1 MQHPGLFLSLAAAV
15 VSLSFT
21 ERSMADVYGFI
32 DEHGVRNYTDIP
44 TDRRAKL
51 LWRDPNGPKSILLPS
66 AGNYMHSFP
75 EKLKQAVEQ
84 AARNNH
90 IDPLLLQALVSIES
104 RANPRARSPKGAMGL
119 TQLMPGTA
127 RRYGV
132 THPYDIHQNLSGGAH
147 YLRDLLD
154 TFNDDMQ
161 LALAAFNA
169 GENAVMRY
177 GNRIPPY
184 PETQRYVPAVLEQL
198 AIFRHAQHR
207 TSGHEKTP

>member
-1 MQHPGLFLSLAAAV
+1 MPQPHLFFTVAACIT
-15 VSLSFT
+15 LSFS
-21 ERSMADVYGFI
+21 EVALADVYGFV

-51 LWRDPNGPKSILLPS
+51 LWRDPNGPKSILLPA
-66 AGNYMHSFP
+66 AGNYMFSFP
-75 EKLKQAVEQ
+75 EEIRSAVAQ
-84 AARNNH
+84 AARHHN

-132 THPYDIHQNLSGGAH
+132 TRPYDIQQNLAGGAH

-154 TFNDDMQ
+154 MFNGDTK

-169 GENAVMRY
+169 GERSVIKY
-177 GNRIPPY
+177 GNSIPPY
-184 PETQRYVPAVLEQL
+184 AETQRYVPAVLEQL
-198 AIFRHAQHR
+198 AIFRRSKRHQKGR
-207 TSGHEKTP
+207 D